1 MIELHGARLGSTWYS
16 DLCTPVTNP
25 AIFAL
30 FPAASVHRELCPA
43 GVVKL
48 SLCSVLCQ
56 ATHYGCLPKPTCNL
70 STYGNQTPFR
80 AHLLLLRK
88 TSSLPFLRSSLKPLL
103 PKPLPLTR
111 KGSARSFASFHA
123 PSTVFQICI
132 CRQAGP
138 SVLSDSIA
146 IFLSASRFIML
157 RLSLIAVAL
166 STLSFAAAQSQNFTI
181 NVDSIPDA
189 TKGRRWLLFS
199 SSTSLTLCD
208 L

>member
-1 MIELHGARLGSTWYS
+1 M
-16 DLCTPVTNP
+16 
-25 AIFAL
+25 
-30 FPAASVHRELCPA
+30 
-43 GVVKL
+43 
-48 SLCSVLCQ
+48 
-56 ATHYGCLPKPTCNL
+56 
-70 STYGNQTPFR
+70 
-80 AHLLLLRK
+80 
-88 TSSLPFLRSSLKPLL
+88 
-103 PKPLPLTR
+103 
-111 KGSARSFASFHA
+111 
-123 PSTVFQICI
+123 
-132 CRQAGP
+132 
-138 SVLSDSIA
+138 LSDSIA